1 MNLPSYSLSDVPPS
15 NILNVCLATKPYNL
29 LNSNQSTT
37 TTNSKKKGK
46 EPEVYQEVNE
56 EDEWEDAEYRNSRI
70 TKRPSIQTK
79 KPFNS
84 NTFETSSSHD
94 NLTGWDEFF
103 ATANT
108 EGWTIYGINPL
119 RIIQKHMIPNASLKI
134 VLPIHRSNI
143 IFLVGGPP
151 SPLYSPN
158 KVIIYDL
165 SISKAISSIEF
176 SSQVLGLT
184 ARRDI
189 LIVVL
194 LNRLILFNLY
204 HQNQT
209 IVEEEGE
216 WDTCDNPRGLV
227 CLSTEIGSTL
237 LVFPGRQSGQVQI
250 VQLPAFDPNL
260 NSRPIPRTMKI
271 TSEIRKDPY
280 PSTSILVAHTTPLA
294 ALAITPN
301 GHLIATASVTGTLIR
316 IWDSKSSKLLREL
329 RRGTD
334 GASVWG
340 LRFKPDGSAI
350 CASSDK
356 GTIHL
361 WNLTNPTQSSNHSKQ
376 SSIDRLSTTPPL
388 NPESKKP
395 LPLKLIKPYLPKYFH
410 SKWSDSYYRLPNIN
424 QGTNSM
430 RSLPN
435 LFQFTNLEDDVSLI
449 SWIIE
454 NQIIVITRSGG
465 WFRLKSKIGQDEL
478 ECLEFQN
485 FGDDHDELDWSS
497 DED

>member
-15 NILNVCLATKPYNL
+15 NILNVCLATKPYNS
-29 LNSNQSTT
+29 LNTT
-37 TTNSKKKGK
+37 KSIISISSKKKGK
-46 EPEVYQEVNE
+46 EPETYQEVTE

-70 TKRPSIQTK
+70 TKKS
-79 KPFNS
+79 S
-84 NTFETSSSHD
+84 NYETHQSSSHD

-108 EGWTIYGINPL
+108 EGWTIYGIHPL
-119 RIIQKHMIPNASLKI
+119 RIIQKHTIPNASLKF

-158 KVIIYDL
+158 KVIIYDI
-165 SISKAISSIEF
+165 SISKPISSIEF

-184 ARRDI
+184 ARRDK

-194 LNRLILFNLY
+194 LNRIILLNLY
-204 HQNQT
+204 SQSQIT
-209 IVEEEGE
+209 VEEEGE
-216 WDTCDNPRGLV
+216 WDTCDNPHGLV
-227 CLSTEIGSTL
+227 CLGTEIGSTL
-237 LVFPGRQSGQVQI
+237 LVFPGRQTGQVQI

-260 NSRPIPRTMKI
+260 IPRPTSKPMKMK
-271 TSEIRKDPY
+271 SEVRKDPY

-301 GHLIATASVTGTLIR
+301 GHLIATASNTGTLIR
-316 IWDSKSSKLLREL
+316 IWDSKSSKLLSEL

-361 WNLTNPTQSSNHSKQ
+361 WNLTNPNHSSNHSKQ
-376 SSIDRLSTTPPL
+376 SSVDRLSTSAPSNTD
-388 NPESKKP
+388 SKKP
-395 LPLKLIKPYLPKYFH
+395 LPLKLLKPYLPKYFH
-410 SKWSDSYYRLPNIN
+410 SKWSDAYYRLPTIN
-424 QGTNSM
+424 QGTSSI

-435 LFQFTNLEDDVSLI
+435 LFHVSNIDDDVSLI

-465 WFRLKSKIGQDEL
+465 WFRLKENGTEEL

-485 FGDDHDELDWSS
+485 FGDDHDLNWSS